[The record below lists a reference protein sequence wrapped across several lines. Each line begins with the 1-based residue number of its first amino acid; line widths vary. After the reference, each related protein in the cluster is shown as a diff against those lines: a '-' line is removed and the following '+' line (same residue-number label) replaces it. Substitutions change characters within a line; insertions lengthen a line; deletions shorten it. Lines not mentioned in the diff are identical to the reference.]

1 MNTSNKQKELLSSEK
16 MKNLPMTLIHHAPK
30 TRWERRR
37 AERET
42 QMILKE
48 LMPIDIDFNNIILN
62 YAEMNP
68 EKYKEYY
75 TYFLDLWT
83 HVVTT
88 IRERKQLRLVIPN
101 AQYFAAYY
109 SPQEME
115 PEDKLSEV

>member
-1 MNTSNKQKELLSSEK
+1 
-16 MKNLPMTLIHHAPK
+16 MTLIHHSPR

-48 LMPIDIDFNNIILN
+48 LMPIDIEFNNVILTS
-62 YAEMNP
+62 ELTP

-75 TYFLDLWT
+75 THFLNLWNFAT
-83 HVVTT
+83 ST
-88 IRERKQLRLVIPN
+88 IRERKHLRLVIPN
-101 AQYFAAYY
+101 NQYFSAYY

-115 PEDKLSEV
+115 PEDNLSVI